1 MLPAHTESCPG
12 LMIRGALI
20 LSSRLC
26 LTLSLSAVARGTCQ
40 PTTVSLVS
48 LFTTSPHA
56 RRSPHTNTQG
66 STVGERVHRCF
77 ACVWPTISSHG

>member
-26 LTLSLSAVARGTCQ
+26 LTLSLSSLYK